1 MDLSFFSMWTQIF
14 SVSAP
19 DRSFQVVLRH
29 VIGRWGFDFVV
40 NLSPPLSALLN
51 KSVYGYRL
59 KSGTAINHLLYIDD
73 IKLYAKNERDI
84 NSLTHLT
91 RVLSSNI
98 SMPFGLNNAGLVTFY
113 ITNVRSVLTYASLA
127 WFSLLSDFGKNE
139 IKMVQRSATRIVLP
153 HCSYKE
159 RLKSL
164 ELPFLYDLTAY
175 LSKTQFI
182 KVLHNSRHPLF

>member
-1 MDLSFFSMWTQIF
+1 M
-14 SVSAP
+14 
-19 DRSFQVVLRH
+19 LRH

-59 KSGTAINHLLYIDD
+59 KSGTPINHLLYMDD

-84 NSLTHLT
+84 NSLIHLT

-139 IKMVQRSATRIVLP
+139 IKKVQRSATRIVLP
-153 HCSYKE
+153 HCSF
-159 RLKSL
+159 RATLSL
-164 ELPFLYDLTAY
+164 CLP
-175 LSKTQFI
+175 
-182 KVLHNSRHPLF
+182 